1 MVKYSFRIENPNNQY
16 IQIQVVFEVLSSTTI
31 LRLPSWRPGRY
42 EIGNFAK
49 NVKGFKVYNDQ
60 NKRIETPKITKDS
73 WGINTADT
81 KTIRVEYSYYA
92 TELNAGSTYL
102 SSEQLYVNP
111 VNCCVF
117 TLEHAHQ
124 PTTLEVYIPT
134 NWEVA
139 GSMDKAGNVLSA
151 ENFDALADSPFICS
165 ANLQHGEYH
174 CNGTLFH
181 IWFNGEVKP
190 DWPRLIADF
199 KAFTAKQIE
208 KFTEFPVKEYHFLC
222 QIVPT
227 KIYHGVEHCKSTVIA
242 LGPSYAI
249 FGALYKELL
258 GVSSHELYHTWN
270 VKTIRPAEM
279 FPYDFTKENYS
290 RLGYICEGVTT
301 YMGDLFLLKSGVF
314 SLGQYFNELNQ
325 QLQKHFDNHARFN
338 YSVGES
344 SFDTW
349 LDGYVTGAPG
359 RKVSIYTEGCLLAF
373 VMDVM
378 ILRAT
383 TNKSSLDTVMKQLF
397 FDYADKGVGVTEEIY
412 LAELQNISGISF
424 QEFFVEFVHGTNPYE
439 AILTESFD
447 YLGLELKHVPSP
459 NYSMGRLG
467 FKTVP
472 TAANF
477 TVTALYPGGPADLA
491 GMMIGDEILAVNAI
505 LCAGELDQWLSYFDN
520 DVKKLTVIRSSRIV
534 ELILPEVMRNFYS
547 EYSIIPIENPT
558 KLQDN
563 ALAAWIS

>member
-1 MVKYSFRIENPNNQY
+1 
-16 IQIQVVFEVLSSTTI
+16 L
-31 LRLPSWRPGRY
+31 
-42 EIGNFAK
+42 
-49 NVKGFKVYNDQ
+49 D
-60 NKRIETPKITKDS
+60 
-73 WGINTADT
+73 
-81 KTIRVEYSYYA
+81 
-92 TELNAGSTYL
+92 
-102 SSEQLYVNP
+102 
-111 VNCCVF
+111 
-117 TLEHAHQ
+117 
-124 PTTLEVYIPT
+124 
-134 NWEVA
+134 
-139 GSMDKAGNVLSA
+139 
-151 ENFDALADSPFICS
+151 
-165 ANLQHGEYH
+165 
-174 CNGTLFH
+174 
-181 IWFNGEVKP
+181 
-190 DWPRLIADF
+190 
-199 KAFTAKQIE
+199 
-208 KFTEFPVKEYHFLC
+208 
-222 QIVPT
+222 
-227 KIYHGVEHCKSTVIA
+227 
-242 LGPSYAI
+242 
-249 FGALYKELL
+249 
-258 GVSSHELYHTWN
+258 
-270 VKTIRPAEM
+270 
-279 FPYDFTKENYS
+279 
-290 RLGYICEGVTT
+290 
-301 YMGDLFLLKSGVF
+301 
-314 SLGQYFNELNQ
+314 QYFNELNQ

-349 LDGYVTGAPG
+349 LDGYVPGAPG

-424 QEFFVEFVHGTNPYE
+424 QEFFAEFVHGTNPYE

-491 GMMIGDEILAVNAI
+491 GMVIGDEILAVNAI

-520 DVKKLTVIRSSRIV
+520 DVKKLTIIRSSRIV
-534 ELILPEVMRNFYS
+534 ELIIPEVMRNFYS